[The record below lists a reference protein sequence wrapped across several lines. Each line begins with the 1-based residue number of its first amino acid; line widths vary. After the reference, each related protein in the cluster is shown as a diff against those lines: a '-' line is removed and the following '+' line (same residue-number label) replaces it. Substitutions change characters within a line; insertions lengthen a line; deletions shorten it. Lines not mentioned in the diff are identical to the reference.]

1 MPQQI
6 FTKKQCELFLILLIS
21 YLIASY
27 VALISSRQMIEELEK
42 RHAEAESKRAHREG
56 QLMVEISSKENL
68 ILQQQESLDAL
79 QGAYKES
86 KDSSDLK
93 VKGMVEHFLDMRT
106 AETARL
112 KVKMKE
118 IIQMEKKDLPRRE
131 IAEKKLEMKKIWN
144 EETENVIRQEREV
157 SALQNEVH
165 ELIDRFEDQSSI
177 SDEGK
182 IEFEKRKMAVEKKIN
197 EAVSALQNMQENREK
212 SLSMYRNDYCNRFD
226 LLCWEREMEEEN
238 VESKKTQL
246 RGEITEQID
255 SLEATVDALKK
266 GKDSFESL
274 VKTEENFLM
283 KYKSGMSERRLKLKE
298 NCEGMQS
305 NLDAEIRNFQGKDKD
320 LTREIEE
327 ERSRLEHLKL
337 EVGRALIDLKHNEG
351 NEEKV
356 LDGVEKMKQ
365 EIVES
370 EVKLENLDEE
380 RRRGRL
386 TNEEMV
392 QEKLHE
398 LNMLNVQFEEEVKY
412 SNKKYT
418 ELEQASREKILLQ
431 QESVDDAEKQLL
443 QCRNNLDRNE
453 ERLQELQKLEEG
465 MIAKADNELLF
476 IAYLLEKDL
485 EEKGKTVEY
494 ETFHVCK
501 NNVENIA
508 SQYKEE
514 VSKLQKEVDE
524 ELQPLVLQREE
535 AQVVLEDLV
544 RSRGISEVALN
555 EVKEQ
560 FQVERNEELSS
571 IERLREK
578 LADLEEETSLSL
590 SLGRDEVAHGGH
602 ADLLNVNRILEKERL
617 RLVWLTSTSLMSIL
631 LYVMNKSDF
640 YEIVSRFLSH

>member
-118 IIQMEKKDLPRRE
+118 IIQMERKDLPRRE